1 MVFIEPSKIYF
12 DERALVN
19 FENIIG
25 VHLPKEY
32 VDFLKKNNGGTPEL
46 NIIELQNEEIKS
58 FSITS
63 FLGLYLDDINNLH
76 AQFLTYRQR
85 IQKNY
90 IPIADVEGGNMV
102 CLNIIDGSVLLWD
115 HDTELLNH
123 SIIPYKS
130 LLPIANSFNEFL
142 TLIHPYIEG
151 NSDDYEVEE
160 VWIDP
165 DFLREI
171 ENGDNE

>member
-1 MVFIEPSKIYF
+1 MVFIEPSKINF

-32 VDFLKKNNGGTPEL
+32 VEFLKKNNGGTPEL
-46 NIIELQNEEIKS
+46 NTIELQNEEIKS

-63 FLGLYLDDINNLH
+63 FLGLDLDDINNLH

-90 IPIADVEGGNMV
+90 IPIANVEGGNIV
-102 CLNIIDGSVLLWD
+102 CLNIINGSVLLWD

-130 LLPIANSFNEFL
+130 LLPIANSFDEFL
-142 TLIHPYIEG
+142 TLINPYIEG

-165 DFLREI
+165 NFLREI

>member
-1 MVFIEPSKIYF
+1 MVFIEPSKINF

-46 NIIELQNEEIKS
+46 NTIELQNEEIKS

-63 FLGLYLDDINNLH
+63 FLGLDLDDINNLH

-85 IQKNY
+85 IQKNN
-90 IPIADVEGGNMV
+90 IPIANVEGGNIV
-102 CLNIIDGSVLLWD
+102 CLNIINGSVLLWD

-130 LLPIANSFNEFL
+130 FLPIANSFDGFL